1 MGYELHIT
9 RAKFWAEN
17 EGQEITGAEW
27 LRLIG
32 EDVELKNDENNGPL
46 FAEWSPT
53 TPRSSSWF
61 DWSDGNIY
69 TKNPGRKTLVKMLQ
83 IADLLGATVQGDEG
97 EIYATL
103 DDYPTSLDIGETEID
118 SHADRESGL
127 SLLFKRELFR
137 KRLEYIIVGVVVLA
151 YVLYD
156 LASG

>member
-32 EDVELKNDENNGPL
+32 EDVELNSDENNGPF

-53 TPRSSSWF
+53 SARSSPWF
-61 DWSDGNIY
+61 DWFDGNIY
-69 TKNPGRKTLVKMLQ
+69 TKNPDRKTLVKMLH
-83 IADLLGATVQGDEG
+83 IADLLAATVQGDEG

-103 DDYPTSLDIGETEID
+103 DDYPTTLDIGETEID
-118 SHADRESGL
+118 SHAGRESGL